1 MDRPLT
7 RNSFRVQ
14 FLKSLLYLISFDGII
29 SRVGTSVAS
38 ALRDRCPLDQ
48 SKRGFHR
55 PVFRY
60 SGKFIPVAQYLR
72 FNRRISFPSCFRTWF
87 SATGP
92 ATC

>member
-14 FLKSLLYLISFDGII
+14 FLKSLLYLISFGSII
-29 SRVGTSVAS
+29 SRVGTSVGS
-38 ALRDRCPLDQ
+38 ALGDRCPLDQ

-60 SGKFIPVAQYLR
+60 SGEIHSGCPIFAV
-72 FNRRISFPSCFRTWF
+72 
-87 SATGP
+87 
-92 ATC
+92 